1 MWASA
6 FATPLPAKQP
16 RWRDVLLALVCA
28 CGLPFLIGAGL
39 ILSALAL
46 KGLIPFLEQI
56 WAVFFAIGLF
66 LFYSP
71 FISPFGLLPGALIAY
86 LALKI
91 GKGGWAT
98 ALLTGLALG
107 LILGSLDGRPL
118 GIFLIF
124 GPPFG
129 VLYWHVLRRFS
140 PETFSM
146 AE

>member
-28 CGLPFLIGAGL
+28 CGLPFLVGGGL
-39 ILSALAL
+39 ILLSLAL
-46 KGLIPFLEQI
+46 KGLIPFLEQV
-56 WAVFFAIGLF
+56 WAVIFILGLF

-71 FISPFGLLPGALIAY
+71 FVSPFGLLPGALIAY
-86 LALKI
+86 AALAN

-107 LILGSLDGRPL
+107 LLLGSLDGRPI
-118 GIFLIF
+118 GPFLLF
-124 GPPFG
+124 GPAFG
-129 VLYWHVLRRFS
+129 VLYWHFLRRFS
-140 PETFSM
+140 PETFHSG
-146 AE
+146 E

>member
-16 RWRDVLLALVCA
+16 RWRDVLLALVCT
-28 CGLPFLIGAGL
+28 CGLPFLIGGGL
-39 ILSALAL
+39 ILLSLAL
-46 KGLIPFLEQI
+46 KGLIPFLEQV
-56 WAVFFAIGLF
+56 WAVIFILGLF

-71 FISPFGLLPGALIAY
+71 LVSPFGLLLGALMAY

-98 ALLTGLALG
+98 ALFTGLALG

-124 GPPFG
+124 SPPFG
-129 VLYWHVLRRFS
+129 VLYWHFLRRFS
-140 PETFSM
+140 PKTFRFP
-146 AE
+146 E